1 MAVEKHKPRD
11 EASCLARFHRII
23 LSWDFIRLV
32 NEAKVKQQ
40 NKDKGKIDESLGF
53 RQVKNSYSDVDD
65 YISTYEPLLFEEIK
79 AEIVSKQNEI
89 GAAKRSC
96 VSQCKEDE
104 DGFHLATVQVKEEE
118 DVKESEPLKPFDL
131 LLLSKPLFSKPQQEE
146 QQMLPEENSFKKYAF
161 ALVERSQADYI
172 QIRMYL
178 AGEVRNLNTDIVES
192 CPRLSE
198 VQSLATSTDEGDKLF
213 DIRKICRLSTVAREY
228 IALRS
233 IGSLPYKDIILAA
246 SEKNL
251 DAEGQAWK
259 VSRPLEEFINDNLN
273 ESQQK
278 AIQAGLSRKPF
289 ILIQGPPGTGKTQT
303 ILALLSVI
311 LHATP
316 ARVQARVALL
326 DIKRE
331 TKLSIQEKFNH
342 WQRASP
348 WLSGSNPRE
357 KTMPVN
363 GDDGFFPTTGNEL
376 KPEVVS
382 STRKYRVRVL
392 VCAPSNSALDEI
404 VLRVINN
411 GVRDESDHSYNP
423 KIVRIGVR
431 AHHSIQAVSMDEL
444 VKRKKGSMEGAK
456 ERDGGDDSLRAV
468 ILEEAVIVFSTLSS
482 SAHFSKWDRGFDV
495 VIIDEAAQAVEL
507 ATLVP
512 LANGCKQVYLIG
524 DPVQL
529 PATVKSTTAV
539 KFGYGRSM
547 FERFQKAG
555 YPVTM
560 LKMQYRMHPEIR
572 SFPSGEFY
580 EDSLEDGP
588 NIIEQTKRSWHE
600 YRCFGPF
607 NFFDLHE
614 GKEVNTPGGSWVNVD
629 EVEFV
634 FLLYHKLVSRYPELK
649 SSHQFA
655 IISPYRAQVALLK
668 ERFKST
674 FGVDS
679 EKVVDI
685 TTVDGCQ
692 GREKDVAIFSCV
704 RASKK
709 GSIGFVE
716 DYRRMNVGITRAK
729 SSILVVGSASTLRKD
744 IHWNNLVENTEK
756 RQCLVKVSK
765 PYTAFFSD
773 DSLESMRTKEEVSPN
788 EEVQIDELDYSIPS
802 YNVGD
807 AGEAQGDDNVYGDG
821 DDMDMDDGG
830 FGDD

>member
-96 VSQCKEDE
+96 VNQCKEDE

-131 LLLSKPLFSKPQQEE
+131 LLLSKPLYSKPQQEE

-198 VQSLATSTDEGDKLF
+198 VRSLVTSTDEGDKLF

-259 VSRPLEEFINDNLN
+259 VSRPLEEFINDSLN

-331 TKLSIQEKFNH
+331 PKLSIQEKFNH

-357 KTMPVN
+357 KIMPVN
-363 GDDGFFPTTGNEL
+363 
-376 KPEVVS
+376 EVVS

-444 VKRKKGSMEGAK
+444 EAWRGAK

-634 FLLYHKLVSRYPELK
+634 FLLYHNSL
-649 SSHQFA
+649 
-655 IISPYRAQVALLK
+655 
-668 ERFKST
+668 ERTFQST

-729 SSILVVGSASTLRKD
+729 SSILVVGSASTLRKG